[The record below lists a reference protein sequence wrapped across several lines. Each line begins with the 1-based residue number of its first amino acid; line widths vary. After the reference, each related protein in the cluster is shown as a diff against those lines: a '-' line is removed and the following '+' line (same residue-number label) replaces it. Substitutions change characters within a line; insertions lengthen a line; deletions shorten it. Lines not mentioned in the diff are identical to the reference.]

1 MIENKV
7 LKRELELTNNPDF
20 TVSSFQQLKYCPYGN
35 CKTFQVNNTV
45 FLRSYRTL
53 VAFYDKDT
61 HQFYIDGLYS
71 TTTRRH
77 INAFLLEYAGI
88 RSFVPY
94 KKYVGKAL
102 VNCYTNEIEEI
113 KGVN

>member
-1 MIENKV
+1 MTIENKV
-7 LKRELELTNNPDF
+7 LKRELELTNSPDF
-20 TVSSFQQLKYCPYGN
+20 TVSSFQKLKYCPYGN

-61 HQFYIDGLYS
+61 NQFYIDGLYS
-71 TTTRRH
+71 MTTRRH
-77 INAFLLEYAGI
+77 INAFLREYTNI
-88 RSFVPY
+88 TSFVPY

-102 VNCYTNEIEEI
+102 VNSRNNSIESI
-113 KGVN
+113 

>member
-1 MIENKV
+1 MEIVK
-7 LKRELELTNNPDF
+7 LFKLTIQF
-20 TVSSFQQLKYCPYGN
+20 
-35 CKTFQVNNTV
+35 

-71 TTTRRH
+71 MTTRRH
-77 INAFLLEYAGI
+77 INAFLREYTNI
-88 RSFVPY
+88 TSFVPY

-102 VNCYTNEIEEI
+102 INCISNSIENI
-113 KGVN
+113 